1 MPNTVKCLLAYAV
14 LMLISVAIGAA
25 ELPRMIIATGVDPS
39 FAHFYVGVSA
49 NILKNNG
56 VDAQL
61 KTGPS
66 GGAMVPLVISD
77 QANAAMA
84 ASPPGLVNHLVDPD
98 VVAVAQISVYE
109 HFYGILATKAFKNLQ
124 ELKGRKVGITRA
136 TASEALWYGALKK
149 FDLPG
154 PYAEFVYV
162 EPPEMLAA
170 IERGDIVAFTSW
182 EPWLSRTLLAV
193 PNTQLLMDNHD
204 IFLDAGFIYMNRRWI
219 EQNKDTAVKFMRAM
233 VEATDFIRQKPEE
246 TKKIVGDTVN
256 IPPELMTMIMPKVTD
271 CAKLDGQSYDL
282 TKVQVELLKQR
293 GRIQGEFAYGKFFY
307 PDLLRAVNPS
317 LVDLPKAM

>member
-1 MPNTVKCLLAYAV
+1 MANIGKCLLAYAAAV
-14 LMLISVAIGAA
+14 LASVAIGAA
-25 ELPRMIIATGVDPS
+25 ELPKMIIATGVDPS

-49 NILKNNG
+49 DILKKNG

-77 QANAAMA
+77 QSNASMA
-84 ASPPGLVNHLVDPD
+84 ASLPGLVNHLVDPD
-98 VVAVAQISVYE
+98 LVAVAQISVYE
-109 HFYGILATKAFKNLQ
+109 HFYGILATKEVKNLQ
-124 ELKGRKVGITRA
+124 DLKGRKVGITRA

-149 FDLPG
+149 FDLPA
-154 PYAEFVYV
+154 PFADFVYV

-170 IERGDIVAFTSW
+170 IERGDIVAFSSW

-204 IFLDAGFIYMNRRWI
+204 VFLDAGFIYMNRRWI
-219 EQNKDTAVKFMRAM
+219 EKNKDTAVKFIRAM
-233 VEATDFIRQKPEE
+233 VESTDFIQQKPDE

-256 IPPELMTMIMPKVTD
+256 IPPTLMTLIMPKVTY
-271 CAKLDGQSYDL
+271 CAKLDRQSYDL
-282 TKVQVELLKQR
+282 IKIQVELLRQR
-293 GRIQGEFAYGKFFY
+293 GRVQGDFAYDKFIY
-307 PDLLRAVNPS
+307 PELLKAIDPS
-317 LVDLPKAM
+317 RVDLPKAM